1 MRRQKSRTLIR
12 RLSGR
17 LIAAA
22 ELGYYKFPICDF
34 WNFILSLMLACI
46 MGVCI
51 CAFHYVLLVNQSVAA
66 CANYDRDRVLCR
78 PLLHLS
84 DILSFIRHTRYLPL
98 DPLII
103 PFE

>member
-17 LIAAA
+17 LIAAV

-84 DILSFIRHTRYLPL
+84 DILFYGNYRDSQVKVAQR
-98 DPLII
+98 
-103 PFE
+103 